1 MRRTA
6 AVLLALG
13 IALATSACAHLEALR
28 AQRGE
33 DDEPP
38 ALSADPP
45 ALLPAPEGLRATS
58 GEYREIPLEW
68 DPVLTGD
75 AGGYLLEW
83 AEQRDGPFAPLR
95 AIEGRGELAHV
106 DRGGEEGKDGL
117 ADGESRFYRIRAFDA
132 ARRLSAAASQVV
144 VATTAPL
151 PDPPKG
157 LRAYSRQPREVPLSW
172 QASEDP
178 VVAGYVVERS
188 PTPEGPFEGGA
199 RLDGRH
205 ATAVVDRG
213 LGDLRVFYYRVAA
226 RNPAGSVGEPSAAV
240 RAVTKPVPLPPLG
253 LHVAVRRLGMNV
265 LTWEPNVETDLALY
279 RLFRMRQGA
288 EPELVATVAADTT
301 TAADGGVSAGE
312 RVAYALVA
320 VDRDGLESQTSQAI
334 EVESEGYSLRASA
347 GPEGVRL
354 TWNPRGEEGFR
365 RARVQRTGWFTRR
378 RSAYSDTGSYLDR
391 DVVPGR
397 RYRYVVVLEGPDGR
411 AAPPSSTVEIRV
423 PQGAD
428 IR

>member
-1 MRRTA
+1 MTRVRRA
-6 AVLLALG
+6 AATLLALG

-28 AQRGE
+28 GRG
-33 DDEPP
+33 DESP
-38 ALSADPP
+38 ALTADPP
-45 ALLPAPEGLRATS
+45 APLPAPEGLRATS
-58 GEYREIPLEW
+58 GEYREIPLKW

-75 AGGYLLEW
+75 VGGYRLEW
-83 AEQRDGPFAPLR
+83 AAQRDGPFVPLR

-106 DRGGEEGKDGL
+106 DRGGEESEGGL

-132 ARRLSAAASQVV
+132 ARRLSAATSGVV
-144 VATTAPL
+144 VGTTAPL

-157 LRAYSRQPREVPLSW
+157 LRAYSHQPREVPLSW

-178 VVAGYVVERS
+178 VVAGYLVERS

-213 LGDLRVFYYRVAA
+213 LGDLRVFYYRVSA
-226 RNPAGSVGEPSAAV
+226 RNPAGSVGAPSPAV

-265 LTWEPNVETDLALY
+265 LAWEPNVETDLVEY
-279 RLFRMRQGA
+279 RLFRVRQGA
-288 EPELVATVAADTT
+288 DPELVARVPADTR

-320 VDRDGLESQTSQAI
+320 VDRDGLESQASERV
-334 EVESEGYSLRASA
+334 EVESEGYSLRARA
-347 GPEGVRL
+347 GPEGVL
-354 TWNPRGEEGFR
+354 LSWNPRGEEGFR
-365 RARVQRTGWFTRR
+365 RARVQRSAWLMRR
-378 RSAYSDTGSYLDR
+378 RSGYSDTGSYLDR

-411 AAPPSSTVEIRV
+411 EAPPSRAIEIRV
-423 PQGAD
+423 PQGTD

>member
-1 MRRTA
+1 
-6 AVLLALG
+6 
-13 IALATSACAHLEALR
+13 
-28 AQRGE
+28 
-33 DDEPP
+33 
-38 ALSADPP
+38 
-45 ALLPAPEGLRATS
+45 
-58 GEYREIPLEW
+58 
-68 DPVLTGD
+68 
-75 AGGYLLEW
+75 
-83 AEQRDGPFAPLR
+83 
-95 AIEGRGELAHV
+95 
-106 DRGGEEGKDGL
+106 
-117 ADGESRFYRIRAFDA
+117 
-132 ARRLSAAASQVV
+132 V

-178 VVAGYVVERS
+178 VVGGYVVERS
-188 PTPEGPFEGGA
+188 PTPEGPFEVGA

-205 ATAVVDRG
+205 ATAFVDRG

-226 RNPAGSVGEPSAAV
+226 RNPAGSVGEPSPAV

-288 EPELVATVAADTT
+288 EPELVVTVDADTT

-320 VDRDGLESQTSQAI
+320 VDRDGLESQTSDAV

-347 GPEGVRL
+347 DPEGVRL
-354 TWNPRGEEGFR
+354 TWNRRSEEGFQ

-378 RSAYSDTGSYLDR
+378 RSAYSDTGSYVDR

-423 PQGAD
+423 PQGTD
-428 IR
+428 NP